1 MAFIEFD
8 YLPFYISCELDAYF
22 RFVFTTEKLIEKF
35 QETLNWFVNDAKGWE
50 VKRDTDDEIYHKSVE
65 LDPVHGYASD
75 WNTTNLKYFMGSIV
89 SQESYFPWYFNE
101 NINGWDVSNVI
112 NMRSA
117 FGGCKVFNQP
127 LDLWD
132 VSNVEEMGYM
142 FFDCFQFNQPL
153 SKWNVSK
160 VEDMSWMFDGCSQFN
175 QSVNDWNISN
185 VKEME
190 RMFQG
195 CSRFKQSFDN
205 WNVSHVENRSWMFKD
220 CAQFQ

>member
-8 YLPFYISCELDAYF
+8 YLPFYVSYEIDAYF
-22 RFVFTTEKLIEKF
+22 RFVLTHEKIVEKF
-35 QETLNWFVNDAKGWE
+35 RETLNWFLGDDNYGYEIELDDNDVEVEDEEEDDDEEEENDDAEDEKDDEVNYE
-50 VKRDTDDEIYHKSVE
+50 HVVENIDDGDEEEDEEFEEIYHKSVE

-132 VSNVEEMGYM
+132 VSNVEEMGYV
-142 FFDCFQFNQPL
+142 F
-153 SKWNVSK
+153 
-160 VEDMSWMFDGCSQFN
+160 
-175 QSVNDWNISN
+175 
-185 VKEME
+185 
-190 RMFQG
+190 
-195 CSRFKQSFDN
+195 
-205 WNVSHVENRSWMFKD
+205 
-220 CAQFQ
+220 